1 MTAIVSPLIN
11 DEKTVTFINGVLF
24 LRSLMTDITSL
35 IDAGFCAID
44 AGDYTAALSSFTPCA
59 SEDLPPATSFNIL
72 YGLALSY
79 FGLYRQNSDTAA
91 LENAI
96 AHGEQAAEVYERRY
110 DLQLLLGQCYAAQYQ
125 RTQEPSLK
133 DKAQHAYHMSRTHIP
148 EKIGSEERTALDERI
163 NTFLLE
169 LEGN

>member
-1 MTAIVSPLIN
+1 MA
-11 DEKTVTFINGVLF
+11 
-24 LRSLMTDITSL
+24 DITSL
-35 IDAGFCAID
+35 IDAGFRALD
-44 AGDYTAALSSFTPCA
+44 SGDYTAALSSFTPCI
-59 SEDLPPATSFNIL
+59 SEGLPPAPSFNIQ

-110 DLQLLLGQCYAAQYQ
+110 DLQLLLGQCYAAQHQ
-125 RTQEPSLK
+125 QTQELSLK
-133 DKAQHAYHMSRTHIP
+133 DKAQHAYNMSRTYIP
-148 EKIGSEERTALDERI
+148 KTVGSEERIALDERI
-163 NTFLLE
+163 NILLLE